1 MHHFIVNRV
10 KLHQIENQLI
20 HNIILIM
27 KEEKSPGAALE
38 LNNAP
43 SNPRVAVILY

>member
-1 MHHFIVNRV
+1 ME
-10 KLHQIENQLI
+10 LHQIENQLI
-20 HNIILIM
+20 HNIIIIM

-43 SNPRVAVILY
+43 SNP